1 MSKIA
6 VIAVG
11 GNALASEGG
20 GTSIPD
26 QAEAAARTARFIV
39 DIAEAGWKVVLTHG
53 NGPQV
58 GYILRRSEIARGE
71 VPIVPMDY
79 ATADTQGA
87 IGVMFQRSFLNEL
100 HRRKSSK
107 QVATVVTQVEVNG
120 ADPAFSNPTKPIGS
134 MMDKATAENLA
145 KANGWSIMEETGRG
159 WRRCVASPQP
169 KRVIELDTIRT
180 LLDSNHIVVACGGGG
195 IPVVADASGD
205 LTSREAVIDKDLASS
220 LLARQ
225 LKAERLLIATAV
237 PQVAINFGKPNELW
251 LDRLTLA
258 EARAY
263 SNEGHF
269 GKGSM
274 GPKVEAVMAYVEAC
288 PGEGIVTDIE
298 HMGDALKGQAGTR
311 IVRG

>member
-1 MSKIA
+1 MTKIA

-20 GTSIPD
+20 GTSIRE

-39 DIAEAGWKVVLTHG
+39 DIATSGWKVVLTHG

-58 GYILRRSEIARGE
+58 GYILRRSEIARNE

-100 HRRKSSK
+100 HRSNSLLR
-107 QVATVVTQVEVNG
+107 VATVVTQVEVDE
-120 ADPAFSNPTKPIGS
+120 ADPAFASPTKPIGS
-134 MMDKATAENLA
+134 IMTRETAETLA
-145 KANGWSIMEETGRG
+145 QANNWSIMEETGRG
-159 WRRCVASPQP
+159 WRRCVASPKP
-169 KRVIELDTIRT
+169 KRVVEIDTIRT
-180 LLDSNHIVVACGGGG
+180 LLDNNHIVIACGGGG
-195 IPVVADASGD
+195 IPVVSDGNGNLS
-205 LTSREAVIDKDLASS
+205 SREAVIDKDLASS

-225 LKAERLLIATAV
+225 LQAERLLIATAV
-237 PQVAINFGKPNELW
+237 PQVAINFGKPDERW

-258 EARAY
+258 EAKRFMG
-263 SNEGHF
+263 EGHF

-274 GPKVEAVMAYVEAC
+274 GPKVEAVMAYVDAA

-298 HMGDALKGQAGTR
+298 HMGKALKGQAGTR